1 MVRNQDPLLHPGVL
15 QQERE
20 SLLHGREDCDSLW
33 GQESPG
39 AGGELGDYEA
49 QHEAPKGDENQPVN
63 NVNILFL
70 LDSVVLTCV
79 PVYKQ

>member
-1 MVRNQDPLLHPGVL
+1 MVMIIFYIPAASSKSERVFSVAGRIVTPSRGQD
-15 QQERE
+15 
-20 SLLHGREDCDSLW
+20 
-33 GQESPG
+33 SPG
-39 AGGELGDYEA
+39 AGGELGDYEV
-49 QHEAPKGDENQPVN
+49 QHEAPEGDENQPVN